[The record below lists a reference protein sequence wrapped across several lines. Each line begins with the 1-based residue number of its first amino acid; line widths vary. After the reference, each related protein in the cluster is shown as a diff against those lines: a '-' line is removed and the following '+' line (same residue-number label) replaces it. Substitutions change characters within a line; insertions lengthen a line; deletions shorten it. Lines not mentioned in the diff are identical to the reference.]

1 MFNTKKKFKILKIQ
15 KNQNA
20 NKLISSVIEKMPPK

>member
-15 KNQNA
+15 KNQNT
-20 NKLISSVIEKMPPK
+20 NKLISSVIDKMPPK